1 MISKLAVFVRI
12 PELCKGCVFFV
23 KLLRLKYMK
32 EAKVGLAGQKQLK
45 PVKIE
50 ILENSHL
57 YIKK

>member
-45 PVKIE
+45 PA
-50 ILENSHL
+50 LAL
-57 YIKK
+57 